1 MMHAGSTTV
10 VKPRLGFVGVGWIG
24 LSRMKAILEEDCGVA
39 AVLTDPN
46 RDALQGALEAAP
58 SAVLCENLDELLKSD
73 VDGVVLAT
81 PSGMHAEQA
90 IRALDTGKAVF
101 CQKPLGRTALETEAV
116 IDAARRND
124 RLLGVDLSYRYT
136 RAMQA
141 VRSALGSGDIG
152 RVYGADLVFHN
163 AYGPDKAWAQDPE
176 LAGGGCVID
185 LGIHLVDLLLWSLD
199 GTEIR
204 HVGSTLFREGK
215 RLALPPQEIEDY
227 AHAEIELSG
236 GGTARLACSWRFSC
250 GCDAVIE
257 ASFYGT
263 DGSLCFRNVNGS
275 FYDFTAEL
283 RRGARN
289 DVLVAPPDAWSGR
302 AAVVWAT
309 RLAEDVGYDPGIE
322 DGVDLA
328 GAIDM
333 MYGR

>member
-1 MMHAGSTTV
+1 MMDAGSTTA

-58 SAVLCENLDELLKSD
+58 SAALCGDLDELLGSD

-90 IRALDTGKAVF
+90 VRALDAGKAVF
-101 CQKPLGRTALETEAV
+101 CQKPLGRTAPETEAV

-136 RAMQA
+136 RAMQS
-141 VRSALGSGDIG
+141 VRSALRAGELG
-152 RVYGADLVFHN
+152 RIYAANLVFHN

-199 GTEIR
+199 GSEIR
-204 HVGSTLFREGK
+204 RVGSTLFRKGR
-215 RLALPPQEIEDY
+215 RLALPTQEIEDY
-227 AHAEIELSG
+227 AHAEIELSDG
-236 GGTARLACSWRFSC
+236 GAAHLACSWRFSC

-263 DGSLCFRNVNGS
+263 DGSLCFRNVEGS

-283 RRGARN
+283 RRGART
-289 DVLVAPPDAWSGR
+289 DVLVSPPDGWSGR
-302 AAVVWAT
+302 AAVEWAS
-309 RLAEDVGYDPGIE
+309 RLAEDAGYDPGIE

-328 GAIDM
+328 RAIDM

>member
-1 MMHAGSTTV
+1 MSDTDSTTV

-39 AVLTDPN
+39 AVLTDPD
-46 RDALQGALEAAP
+46 RDALEGALKAAP
-58 SAVLCENLDELLKSD
+58 SAALCGDLDELLKSN

-90 IRALDTGKAVF
+90 IRALDAGKAVF

-124 RLLGVDLSYRYT
+124 GLLGIDLSYRYT
-136 RAMQA
+136 RAMQS
-141 VRSALGSGDIG
+141 VRSALRAGEIG
-152 RVYGADLVFHN
+152 RVYAADFVFHN

-199 GTEIR
+199 GSEIR
-204 HVGSTLFREGK
+204 HVRSILFREGR
-215 RLALPPQEIEDY
+215 RLALPTQEIEDY
-227 AHAEIELSG
+227 AHAEIELSDG
-236 GGTARLACSWRFSC
+236 GAARLACSWRFSC

-263 DGSLCFRNVNGS
+263 DGSLCFRNVEGS

-283 RRGARN
+283 RRGART
-289 DVLVAPPDAWSGR
+289 DVLVAPPDEWSGR
-302 AAVVWAT
+302 AAVEWAV
-309 RLAEDVGYDPGIE
+309 RLAEDAGYDPGIE
-322 DGVDLA
+322 DSVNLA
-328 GAIDM
+328 RAVDM